1 MKTLSEY
8 IWAWTHGRN
17 NAADKYLLAV
27 LGVILFLFVI
37 VLLVLQHTTRNDLR
51 AAHETEFVEEV
62 RRQADGLGFFFNDRR
77 NDLDDLAVS
86 PSLEAYFL
94 NRNLGVSPQ
103 YGLGANLE
111 EIARIM
117 RRLVD
122 TRRFGGRADAVYER
136 MVMVDDAGGVLI
148 DVPSIGA
155 NTSGASL
162 LQGVNLSAYLTRDK
176 TEAVVRLAGCPAAP
190 VVVVLRPLFHK
201 GRFAGQVVAW
211 LPWGPIQKH
220 RLSVARRQAAVAIAD
235 DEGCAI
241 YADIP
246 KEEMRS
252 SLVWRGAGTAS
263 GGAVT
268 TVNASGD
275 RIVTVAVPVATTS
288 FGFVVSILEATL
300 FAGNTSAWLI
310 GGLYGLTFL
319 LFVSGAVVWRSGLLR
334 ERLESELRDA
344 QKLEAVGQLAGGIAH
359 EINTPSQ
366 YISNNLTFLA
376 EAHATLFALV
386 RGCLA
391 LVDDL
396 KDREDLAGRMREIDN
411 LRRGADLDFLT
422 AEIPSATE
430 QSIFGIKQISRIV
443 LAMKEFSHPGAQGKA
458 LTDLNRAI
466 ENTITI
472 SRNEWKHVAQ
482 VETDFDPAL
491 PAVICLPGEITQV
504 LLNLLVN
511 AAHAV
516 REAGRDAGNGCIRI
530 ATSIEGDAAVVKV
543 EDNGTGIPEA
553 IRGKVFNPFF
563 TTKAVGKGTGQGL
576 TIARDIV
583 VNKHGGSIR
592 FETLTGKG
600 TTFIVHLPIRG
611 VVKGRNGD
619 GKPSATGVP
628 THESA

>member
-1 MKTLSEY
+1 MKKLSEY

-27 LGVILFLFVI
+27 LGVILFMFVI

-51 AAHETEFVEEV
+51 AAHETEFVEEA

-94 NRNLGVSPQ
+94 NRDL
-103 YGLGANLE
+103 ANLE

-122 TRRFGGRADAVYER
+122 TRRSGGKADAVYER

-148 DVPSIGA
+148 GVPSIGA
-155 NTSGASL
+155 NTSGTS
-162 LQGVNLSAYLTRDK
+162 QDVNLPELLVKDG
-176 TEAVVRLAGCPAAP
+176 TEAVVRFDGCPAAP
-190 VVVVLRPLFHK
+190 VVVVLRPLFRK
-201 GRFAGQVVAW
+201 GRFVGQVAAW
-211 LPWGPIQKH
+211 LRWGPIQEH
-220 RLSVARRQAAVAIAD
+220 RLSLGRRQAAVAIAED
-235 DEGCAI
+235 GGCAF
-241 YADIP
+241 YADAP
-246 KEEMRS
+246 TEELRT
-252 SLVWRGAGTAS
+252 SLAWRGAGTAN
-263 GGAVT
+263 GGAMATVT
-268 TVNASGD
+268 ASGD

-288 FGFVVSILEATL
+288 FGFVASIREATL
-300 FAGNTSAWLI
+300 YVGNTSAWLI

-319 LFVSGAVVWRSGLLR
+319 LFVSGAVVWRSGLRR

-391 LVDDL
+391 LIDDL
-396 KDREDLAGRMREIDN
+396 KDREDLAERMREIDN

-472 SRNEWKHVAQ
+472 SRNEWKHVAK

-516 REAGRDAGNGCIRI
+516 RAAGHDAANGSIRI
-530 ATSIEGDAAVVKV
+530 ATAIEGDAAVVRV

-600 TTFIVHLPIRG
+600 TTFIIHLPIRG

-619 GKPSATGVP
+619 GKSATTGVP
-628 THESA
+628 TRESI